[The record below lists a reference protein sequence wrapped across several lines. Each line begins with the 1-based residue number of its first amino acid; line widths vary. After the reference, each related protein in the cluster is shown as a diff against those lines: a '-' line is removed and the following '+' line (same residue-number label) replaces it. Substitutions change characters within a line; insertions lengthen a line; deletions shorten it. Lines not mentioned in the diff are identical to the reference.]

1 MLQSKELNGLV
12 SQPLLDAT
20 TKSSTVRYT
29 SSPSFLTSGEYPL
42 ATANGGAA
50 EISHQSHN
58 GDIEN
63 ERKLWADEK
72 DSLQKQIQVIIT
84 LVPLMSRL
92 VTMMC

>member
-12 SQPLLDAT
+12 SQPLLDTT

-29 SSPSFLTSGEYPL
+29 SSPSFLTSGEYTL
-42 ATANGGAA
+42 ATANGAA

-84 LVPLMSRL
+84 CTINV
-92 VTMMC
+92 

>member
-1 MLQSKELNGLV
+1 MLTKMLQSKELNGLV

-42 ATANGGAA
+42 ATANGAA
-50 EISHQSHN
+50 EINHQSHN

-84 LVPLMSRL
+84 CTINV
-92 VTMMC
+92 

>member
-29 SSPSFLTSGEYPL
+29 SSPSFLTNGEYPL
-42 ATANGGAA
+42 ATANGAV
-50 EISHQSHN
+50 EINHQSHN

-72 DSLQKQIQVIIT
+72 DSLQKQIQL
-84 LVPLMSRL
+84 LVPSVSSRL